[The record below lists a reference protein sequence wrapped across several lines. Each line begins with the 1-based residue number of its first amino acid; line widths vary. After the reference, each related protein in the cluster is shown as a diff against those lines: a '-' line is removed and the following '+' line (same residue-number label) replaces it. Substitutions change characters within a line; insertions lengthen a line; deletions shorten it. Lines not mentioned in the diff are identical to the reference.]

1 MNSLHRIWN
10 VARKEMLE
18 LWRHAGVVAFILIL
32 PIIEIVVLGYATAGG
47 IDDLPTAVYDADRSA
62 ASRRLVQAIH
72 HTHSFEVLLH
82 ADTIAHGERMLDDDR
97 ASILF
102 IIPRGFERTLNGG
115 REGTGV
121 TAIIDGSN
129 TAIANPAAAYAD
141 EVMGQFMLHT
151 HGQQAVLPVVA
162 EPRVRYNQ
170 DLQRENFFIPGLLG
184 TMLSLVVLAITA
196 ISIVKERERGTLE
209 QLMVTPIQPLELIL
223 GKLVPVIF
231 IAYGELFVMLLITTQ
246 VFHVPVAGSLSVYS
260 GMMLV
265 YLLAEMG
272 IGILIS
278 TLVRNQSQALPSIFL
293 LVTTSGTLAGFFLP
307 VEVMPPM
314 LQAMSRGVPLR
325 YFIYITRSLFAKG
338 AGFRE
343 LAPQL
348 VPLALMSVVLFSA
361 STLILRKRMV

>member
-1 MNSLHRIWN
+1 MDSLHRIRQ
-10 VARKEMLE
+10 VAHKEILE
-18 LWRHAGVVAFILIL
+18 LSRHAGVVAFILIL
-32 PIIEIVVLGYATAGG
+32 PIVEIFVLGYATAGG
-47 IDDLPTAVYDADRSA
+47 IDDLPVAVYDADRST

-72 HTHSFEVLLH
+72 HTRSFEVDLYP
-82 ADTIAHGERMLDDDR
+82 DTIAEGERVLDEGR
-97 ASILF
+97 VSVLF
-102 IIPRGFERTLNGG
+102 VIPRGFERTLNGSG
-115 REGTGV
+115 DGVGV

-129 TAIANPAAAYAD
+129 TAIAGPAAAYAD
-141 EVMGQFMLHT
+141 EVIGRFMLQSL
-151 HGQQAVLPVVA
+151 GEQAAQPVIA

-209 QLMVTPIQPLELIL
+209 QLMVTPIRPLELIL
-223 GKLVPVIF
+223 GKLVPVLLV
-231 IAYGELFVMLLITTQ
+231 AYGELFVMLLITTQ
-246 VFHVPVAGSLSVYS
+246 VFHVPIAGSLVVYS

-265 YLLAEMG
+265 YMLAEMG

-278 TLVRNQSQALPSIFL
+278 TLARSQSQALPSIFL
-293 LVTTSGTLAGFFLP
+293 LVTMSGTLAGFFLP

-314 LQAMSRGVPLR
+314 IQAISRGVPLR
-325 YFIYITRSLFAKG
+325 YFIFITRSLFAKG

-361 STLILRKRMV
+361 STLILRRRMV